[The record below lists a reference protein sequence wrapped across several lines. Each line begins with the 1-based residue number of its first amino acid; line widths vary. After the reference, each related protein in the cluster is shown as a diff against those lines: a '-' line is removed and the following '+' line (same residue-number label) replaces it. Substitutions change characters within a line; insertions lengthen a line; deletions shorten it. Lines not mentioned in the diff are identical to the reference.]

1 MEWAQSLVAGFRQLS
16 QGTLCALYALFGF
29 LQILVPPFPGDI
41 LLFLGGGFK
50 QAEPVSRAVP
60 MLASYWAGI
69 AIVCIYEYP

>member
-41 LLFLGGGFK
+41 LLFLGGG
-50 QAEPVSRAVP
+50 QAGG
-60 MLASYWAGI
+60 AGLPRG
-69 AIVCIYEYP
+69 AHARLLLGGHDPGQPGRL

>member
-29 LQILVPPFPGDI
+29 LQIMVPPFPGDI

-50 QAEPVSRAVP
+50 
-60 MLASYWAGI
+60 
-69 AIVCIYEYP
+69 

>member
-50 QAEPVSRAVP
+50 QAEPVSRAAPHARLLLGGHDPGQPGRV
-60 MLASYWAGI
+60 
-69 AIVCIYEYP
+69 